1 MFISAGF
8 IDPIK
13 IFEQPQRQNTSIY
26 AEVNVASSKSPG
38 LIQAI
43 TLPTVPETPEPH
55 DNVQLNA
62 SQEDRDSKSDS
73 DSSEEVILFKGRR
86 TGHKQQS
93 LSSTIATG
101 SSTAFANTVNTT
113 SCGVQKL
120 KVGADAKVDSASAQK
135 IAAPEYLSLVD
146 EPERTSSSH
155 TIHHTIPSASDD
167 EAAMIADYIANM
179 QRDNSSDEDDQV
191 RSQHDGLRPAS
202 FSVDRDLTNMEVD
215 TYFGQR
221 FGRHDTSEEPRDEGV
236 GTGSE
241 VESEKDLY
249 ESEDERLATILAK
262 QEELGLG
269 GDDVLLLDGI
279 DLDHGWMPASASAP
293 HRKKKGTSRRSRMF
307 DPGSQF
313 PNAARM
319 AEAFDE
325 LDLMDLQNSRL
336 RSRKDPVSFNLS
348 DSELEEALN
357 VSMKRDRL
365 KKAARKKARE
375 GLRSQGL
382 LGKNV
387 NPSDLRTKYRGGMS
401 LDDLANE
408 VEAFMLGTSEQ

>member
-1 MFISAGF
+1 
-8 IDPIK
+8 
-13 IFEQPQRQNTSIY
+13 
-26 AEVNVASSKSPG
+26 
-38 LIQAI
+38 
-43 TLPTVPETPEPH
+43 
-55 DNVQLNA
+55 
-62 SQEDRDSKSDS
+62 
-73 DSSEEVILFKGRR
+73 
-86 TGHKQQS
+86 
-93 LSSTIATG
+93 
-101 SSTAFANTVNTT
+101 
-113 SCGVQKL
+113 
-120 KVGADAKVDSASAQK
+120 
-135 IAAPEYLSLVD
+135 
-146 EPERTSSSH
+146 
-155 TIHHTIPSASDD
+155 
-167 EAAMIADYIANM
+167 
-179 QRDNSSDEDDQV
+179 
-191 RSQHDGLRPAS
+191 
-202 FSVDRDLTNMEVD
+202 
-215 TYFGQR
+215 
-221 FGRHDTSEEPRDEGV
+221 
-236 GTGSE
+236 
-241 VESEKDLY
+241 
-249 ESEDERLATILAK
+249 
-262 QEELGLG
+262 
-269 GDDVLLLDGI
+269 
-279 DLDHGWMPASASAP
+279 
-293 HRKKKGTSRRSRMF
+293 MF